1 MRRGFSSTAC
11 GISAPILLLP
21 LIILLAAA
29 GVGLVLWY
37 GAILGWA
44 LVLHHVAQ
52 AGLTGEELEPR
63 R

>member
-1 MRRGFSSTAC
+1 M
-11 GISAPILLLP
+11 LLLP
-21 LIILLAAA
+21 LIILVAAA

-52 AGLTGEELEPR
+52 ASLTGEELEPR

>member
-1 MRRGFSSTAC
+1 M
-11 GISAPILLLP
+11 LLLP

-52 AGLTGEELEPR
+52 ASLTGEELEPHR
-63 R
+63 